1 MLTNFY
7 ICVHYYTSK
16 CGLKWSSNRGGKKKT
31 CIFHKHIHLRKQ
43 YWVDSGC
50 SGVFFFLLFFPHYLW
65 TACSRREPA
74 YNCYLS
80 RTVASCK
87 RLKCHSLQLKLSRSV
102 FSKEVCAQFGFFF
115 LLWKIILFWLFTK
128 ILDGFYCYLGLFLMG
143 ILEIL
148 QNERKPKFLIHKSF

>member
-1 MLTNFY
+1 MFTITLLSVDLNDLLTE
-7 ICVHYYTSK
+7 VE
-16 CGLKWSSNRGGKKKT
+16 KKNL
-31 CIFHKHIHLRKQ
+31 HIPQAHTPSQAIL
-43 YWVDSGC
+43 SGFWLF
-50 SGVFFFLLFFPHYLW
+50 GVFFFLLFFPHYLW

-115 LLWKIILFWLFTK
+115 SSMKDHLILTIYKDFGWFLLL
-128 ILDGFYCYLGLFLMG
+128 LGAFFNG
-143 ILEIL
+143 
-148 QNERKPKFLIHKSF
+148 NT

>member
-16 CGLKWSSNRGGKKKT
+16 CGLKWSSNRGGKKKPAYST
-31 CIFHKHIHLRKQ
+31 STYTFASNIEWILAVRGFL
-43 YWVDSGC
+43 
-50 SGVFFFLLFFPHYLW
+50 FFLLFFPHYLW

-102 FSKEVCAQFGFFF
+102 FSKEVCALFGFFF

>member
-16 CGLKWSSNRGGKKKT
+16 CWLKCSSDKGEKKY
-31 CIFHKHIHLRKQ
+31 CIFHKHIHLHQ
-43 YWVDSGC
+43 AILSGFWLF
-50 SGVFFFLLFFPHYLW
+50 GFGFFFLLFLPRYLW

-87 RLKCHSLQLKLSRSV
+87 PLKCHSLQLKFSRSV
-102 FSKEVCAQFGFFF
+102 FSKEGCAQLVFFF
-115 LLWKIILFWLFTK
+115 FFERSSYFDNLQRFWMVVIVIWGIFNGNTWNITK
-128 ILDGFYCYLGLFLMG
+128 WTEAQIF
-143 ILEIL
+143 
-148 QNERKPKFLIHKSF
+148 NP

>member
-1 MLTNFY
+1 MFTITLLSVDLNDLLTE
-7 ICVHYYTSK
+7 VE
-16 CGLKWSSNRGGKKKT
+16 KKNL
-31 CIFHKHIHLRKQ
+31 HIPQAHTPSQAIL
-43 YWVDSGC
+43 SGFWLF
-50 SGVFFFLLFFPHYLW
+50 GVFFFLLFFPHYLW